1 MYPSEEIQSF
11 LSILSEEYLSMS
23 RLELALNPEK
33 EVSEEVFDQFQHA
46 ILRLK
51 KNEPIQYIIGK
62 TDFYGLPF
70 KVNKHTLIPRPETEE
85 LVDWILTDEKLPLA
99 NDALSVLDIGTG
111 SGCIAISLAKNLP
124 NSKVH
129 AVDISEGA
137 LNIARE
143 NAVLNQ
149 VDVEMFQMDVLNT
162 KSLPIT
168 SEGVEA
174 KKYDIIVSNPPYVRE
189 LERKLMQP
197 NVVEH
202 EPKTALFVPDQD
214 PLVFYRAISRLSKT
228 HLKRG
233 GALFFEINESL
244 KSELKESLI
253 DEGFRK
259 IETKQD
265 IYGKDRMI
273 RCAL

>member
-1 MYPSEEIQSF
+1 MYPSEEIASF
-11 LSILSEEYLSMS
+11 FYLLSDEYLSMS

-33 EVSEEVFDQFQHA
+33 EVSKTAFSQFQHA

-70 KVNKHTLIPRPETEE
+70 KVDKHTLIPRPETEE
-85 LVDWILTDEKLPLA
+85 LVDWILTDEKLALA
-99 NDALSVLDIGTG
+99 YDALSVLDIGTG
-111 SGCIAISLAKNLP
+111 SGCIAISLAKHLP

-143 NAVLNQ
+143 NAVMNQ
-149 VDVEMFQMDVLNT
+149 VDVEMFLMDVLNT
-162 KSLPIT
+162 KSLPTISGGGET
-168 SEGVEA
+168 
-174 KKYDIIVSNPPYVRE
+174 KYDIIVSNPPYVRE

-202 EPKTALFVPDQD
+202 EPETALFVPDQD